1 MREVIIIHNEIE
13 HSYVLNI
20 HKLQIFEFGLKPWAI
35 CTFSSGLLLSILFN
49 SHSLLD

>member
-13 HSYVLNI
+13 HSYVFNI

-35 CTFSSGLLLSILFN
+35 FQWVVAFHFVN
-49 SHSLLD
+49 FP